1 MIRKVLVSTA
11 VVNDVEL
18 VIADEPTPG
27 MDKIGLDETI
37 EFFTSLP
44 KRGASAIMITH
55 DIDTALQ
62 FADRIAVF
70 STILQMKNKN
80 DIITARI
87 GI

>member
-1 MIRKVLVSTA
+1 MMWSLS
-11 VVNDVEL
+11 
-18 VIADEPTPG
+18 G
-27 MDKIGLDETI
+27 MNKIGLDETI
-37 EFFTSLP
+37 EFFISLL
-44 KRGASAIMITH
+44 KKGANAIIITR

>member
-1 MIRKVLVSTA
+1 M
-11 VVNDVEL
+11 N
-18 VIADEPTPG
+18 
-27 MDKIGLDETI
+27 KIGLDETI
-37 EFFTSLP
+37 EFFISLL
-44 KRGASAIMITH
+44 KKGASAIIITR

-87 GI
+87 EYKPYFMLISLTINIKGGIICLKNYI